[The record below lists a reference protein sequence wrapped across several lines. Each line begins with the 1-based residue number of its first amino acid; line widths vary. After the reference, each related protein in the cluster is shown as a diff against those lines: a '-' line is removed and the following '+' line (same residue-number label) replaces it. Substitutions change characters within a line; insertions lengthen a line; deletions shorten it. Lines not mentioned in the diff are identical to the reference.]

1 MRNLKAP
8 LAFVASAAAVL
19 AIGGAPSALALS
31 SGNRTI
37 TVSCTG
43 EQADTSYGITL
54 THSSKGAISFTQKG
68 TSPKSSTNVTM
79 VSKPSLKMTGWQTVG
94 DGNTAKWD
102 SVLAGTYF
110 PRVFRSGEKNCN
122 DSRPGNG
129 TYDLTYNFSTRG

>member
-31 SGNRTI
+31 SGDRTI

-43 EQADTSYGITL
+43 EEADTSYGTTL
-54 THSSKGAISFTQKG
+54 THSSKGTISFTQKG

-79 VSKPSLKMTGWQTVG
+79 VSKPSLTMTGWQTVG
-94 DGNTAKWD
+94 DGNTAKWGN
-102 SVLAGTYF
+102 VLAGTYV
-110 PRVFRSGEKNCN
+110 PRVFRRGEKNCH
-122 DSRPGNG
+122 DWRPGNG